1 MDPALG
7 GAELEQLLAV
17 LLRMLSPAPVPPGSR
32 AGGNDHAGAPVP
44 ASPAA
49 TGSAPDGGAAAGS
62 APSDTAPGNS
72 ARGDIT
78 PGGSAPGD
86 TAPEGRAPGDNAPG
100 DTTPGGSAPGG
111 RVPGGTSP
119 GRSAPGGRVPGDA
132 SPGGSAPGGRVPA
145 DTSPGGSTP
154 AGLPAVT
161 ASEARALTELLAAH
175 GIAQGQL
182 AALLGLEKSTVSRL
196 AAGLESKGWIRR
208 GRDEQNHR
216 YVRLYLT
223 PQGRAVADR
232 IWQAWQSRQA
242 RILAGLTA
250 EERAGLATGLR
261 GVLRGLVA
269 EGLLTAPPPP
279 NGQH

>member
-1 MDPALG
+1 MEPALG

-17 LLRMLSPAPVPPGSR
+17 LLRMLSPAAIPPGSQP
-32 AGGNDHAGAPVP
+32 GGNDHAD
-44 ASPAA
+44 
-49 TGSAPDGGAAAGS
+49 GSAAAGKAPGGGAQGGGAQGGGAQGGGAAAGI
-62 APSDTAPGNS
+62 PG
-72 ARGDIT
+72 
-78 PGGSAPGD
+78 
-86 TAPEGRAPGDNAPG
+86 
-100 DTTPGGSAPGG
+100 
-111 RVPGGTSP
+111 
-119 GRSAPGGRVPGDA
+119 
-132 SPGGSAPGGRVPA
+132 
-145 DTSPGGSTP
+145 
-154 AGLPAVT
+154 VT

-232 IWQAWQSRQA
+232 LWQAWRSRQA

-269 EGLLTAPPPP
+269 EGLLAASPPP
-279 NGQH
+279 NGQS

>member
-17 LLRMLSPAPVPPGSR
+17 LLRMLSPTAVPPGSR
-32 AGGNDHAGAPVP
+32 PGNDHADGAAP
-44 ASPAA
+44 ASPVSTGSAPGGA
-49 TGSAPDGGAAAGS
+49 GRAGSAPDGS
-62 APSDTAPGNS
+62 APGGATREGS
-72 ARGDIT
+72 ARGDRAPGDGAPGDT
-78 PGGSAPGD
+78 APGGSAPG
-86 TAPEGRAPGDNAPG
+86 
-100 DTTPGGSAPGG
+100 
-111 RVPGGTSP
+111 
-119 GRSAPGGRVPGDA
+119 
-132 SPGGSAPGGRVPA
+132 
-145 DTSPGGSTP
+145 
-154 AGLPAVT
+154 GLPAVT

-269 EGLLTAPPPP
+269 EGLLAAPPPP
-279 NGQH
+279 NGQGNPGLRGHS

>member
-7 GAELEQLLAV
+7 GAELERLLAV
-17 LLRMLSPAPVPPGSR
+17 LLRMLSPGAGPPGSR
-32 AGGNDHAGAPVP
+32 PGGNDHADGHAP
-44 ASPAA
+44 ASPA
-49 TGSAPDGGAAAGS
+49 
-62 APSDTAPGNS
+62 
-72 ARGDIT
+72 
-78 PGGSAPGD
+78 PGGFP
-86 TAPEGRAPGDNAPG
+86 T
-100 DTTPGGSAPGG
+100 
-111 RVPGGTSP
+111 
-119 GRSAPGGRVPGDA
+119 
-132 SPGGSAPGGRVPA
+132 
-145 DTSPGGSTP
+145 
-154 AGLPAVT
+154 VT

-232 IWQAWQSRQA
+232 LLRAWQSRQA

-269 EGLLTAPPPP
+269 EGLLAAAPPP
-279 NGQH
+279 NGQS

>member
-7 GAELEQLLAV
+7 GVELDQLLGL
-17 LLRMLSPAPVPPGSR
+17 LLRMLSPGAVPAGSRPAGDDHVAGAVADSAVPGSAVPGSAVPDSAIP
-32 AGGNDHAGAPVP
+32 AG
-44 ASPAA
+44 SPAV
-49 TGSAPDGGAAAGS
+49 S
-62 APSDTAPGNS
+62 
-72 ARGDIT
+72 
-78 PGGSAPGD
+78 
-86 TAPEGRAPGDNAPG
+86 
-100 DTTPGGSAPGG
+100 
-111 RVPGGTSP
+111 
-119 GRSAPGGRVPGDA
+119 
-132 SPGGSAPGGRVPA
+132 
-145 DTSPGGSTP
+145 
-154 AGLPAVT
+154 

-232 IWQAWQSRQA
+232 LWQAWQSRQE

-250 EERAGLATGLR
+250 EERAGLALGLR
-261 GVLRGLVA
+261 GVLRGLAA
-269 EGLLTAPPPP
+269 EGLLTSPPPA
-279 NGQH
+279 NGQR

>member
-1 MDPALG
+1 MDPALA
-7 GAELEQLLAV
+7 GAELEQLLAA
-17 LLRMLSPAPVPPGSR
+17 LLRTLRPAGVPPDSR
-32 AGGNDHAGAPVP
+32 PGVIDHAGGRAP
-44 ASPAA
+44 ASHASS
-49 TGSAPDGGAAAGS
+49 GSAPDGSTRDGGTPDGGTPDGS
-62 APSDTAPGNS
+62 APGGKAS
-72 ARGDIT
+72 
-78 PGGSAPGD
+78 GGSAPGD
-86 TAPEGRAPGDNAPG
+86 TTGGEGPGDS
-100 DTTPGGSAPGG
+100 TPGGGA
-111 RVPGGTSP
+111 
-119 GRSAPGGRVPGDA
+119 
-132 SPGGSAPGGRVPA
+132 
-145 DTSPGGSTP
+145 P
-154 AGLPAVT
+154 AGFPGVT

-196 AAGLESKGWIRR
+196 AAGLEGKGWIRR

-242 RILAGLTA
+242 RILARLTA

-269 EGLLTAPPPP
+269 EGLLAAPPPP
-279 NGQH
+279 NGQS

>member
-17 LLRMLSPAPVPPGSR
+17 LLRMLSPAAVPPGSR
-32 AGGNDHAGAPVP
+32 PGGNDHAVGHAP
-44 ASPAA
+44 ASP
-49 TGSAPDGGAAAGS
+49 TSKSSTPDGGAAGGNAPSGAAPGGAVLSGS
-62 APSDTAPGNS
+62 A
-72 ARGDIT
+72 
-78 PGGSAPGD
+78 PGGSALG
-86 TAPEGRAPGDNAPG
+86 GKAPGDNAPG
-100 DTTPGGSAPGG
+100 DSTPGGKAPGGSAPGASARG
-111 RVPGGTSP
+111 DKASGSSAPGD
-119 GRSAPGGRVPGDA
+119 SAPGGKAPGD
-132 SPGGSAPGGRVPA
+132 
-145 DTSPGGSTP
+145 STP
-154 AGLPAVT
+154 SRGAPPGFPAVT

-223 PQGRAVADR
+223 PQGRTVAGR
-232 IWQAWQSRQA
+232 LWQAWQSRQA

-269 EGLLTAPPPP
+269 EGLLAAPPPP
-279 NGQH
+279 NGQGC

>member
-1 MDPALG
+1 
-7 GAELEQLLAV
+7 
-17 LLRMLSPAPVPPGSR
+17 
-32 AGGNDHAGAPVP
+32 
-44 ASPAA
+44 
-49 TGSAPDGGAAAGS
+49 
-62 APSDTAPGNS
+62 
-72 ARGDIT
+72 
-78 PGGSAPGD
+78 
-86 TAPEGRAPGDNAPG
+86 
-100 DTTPGGSAPGG
+100 
-111 RVPGGTSP
+111 
-119 GRSAPGGRVPGDA
+119 
-132 SPGGSAPGGRVPA
+132 
-145 DTSPGGSTP
+145 
-154 AGLPAVT
+154 VT

-196 AAGLESKGWIRR
+196 AAGLEGKGWIRR

-232 IWQAWQSRQA
+232 LWQAWQSRQA

-269 EGLLTAPPPP
+269 EGLLAVPPPA
-279 NGQH
+279 NGQG